1 MDSTLIKSELPQ
13 HATADDAAADMVFE
27 ICEAGTTGSA
37 ATAWQGIE
45 QRLDSVPLACSWTWT
60 QTWIEC
66 FKHLVDAR
74 IVIGRVGDLVGGI
87 CLISSA
93 RQPLSGPLR
102 VNTLSL
108 GTAGEPD
115 RDSVCV
121 EYNALLTMPEHRRSF
136 EEGLLRIVESQ
147 PAWDEFRINGFS
159 PTDLPG
165 GVASESGFEFHTE
178 ESPFFDFE
186 LARQADSD
194 ALTHLSY
201 QARKQIR
208 KNLRSYDAL
217 TTQWAETTSQ
227 AEEILNDLIQL
238 HQARWE
244 AVGEPGV
251 YASQPFLRF
260 HRRLLERL
268 RIGREVGLFR
278 VLSNNQTI
286 GCAQLFID
294 RKRVLNYQGGA
305 VPLVGN
311 LSPGL
316 VTDYMCIEECLQR
329 GFDSFDFLGHTSQ
342 HKRRLSTSTA
352 ELIWAVRRR
361 PRLKF
366 ALVGAARSLRTHW
379 RRLQQRFHSA
389 TAVDSSQNQ

>member
-13 HATADDAAADMVFE
+13 HATADDPAADMVFE

-66 FKHLVDAR
+66 FKHLVDSR

-147 PAWDEFRINGFS
+147 PAWDEFRIKGFS

-165 GVASESGFEFHTE
+165 GVATE
-178 ESPFFDFE
+178 
-186 LARQADSD
+186 
-194 ALTHLSY
+194 
-201 QARKQIR
+201 
-208 KNLRSYDAL
+208 
-217 TTQWAETTSQ
+217 
-227 AEEILNDLIQL
+227 
-238 HQARWE
+238 
-244 AVGEPGV
+244 
-251 YASQPFLRF
+251 
-260 HRRLLERL
+260 
-268 RIGREVGLFR
+268 
-278 VLSNNQTI
+278 
-286 GCAQLFID
+286 
-294 RKRVLNYQGGA
+294 
-305 VPLVGN
+305 
-311 LSPGL
+311 
-316 VTDYMCIEECLQR
+316 
-329 GFDSFDFLGHTSQ
+329 
-342 HKRRLSTSTA
+342 
-352 ELIWAVRRR
+352 
-361 PRLKF
+361 
-366 ALVGAARSLRTHW
+366 
-379 RRLQQRFHSA
+379 
-389 TAVDSSQNQ
+389 